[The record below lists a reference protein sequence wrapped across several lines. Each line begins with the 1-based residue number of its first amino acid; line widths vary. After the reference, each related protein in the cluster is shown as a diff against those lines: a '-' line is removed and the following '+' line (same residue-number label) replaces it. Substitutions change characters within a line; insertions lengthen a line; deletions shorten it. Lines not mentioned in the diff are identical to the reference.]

1 LDIDVKIEKLE
12 RSKILEDMM
21 EGIDI
26 KVYDKEQWKGTLRI
40 VKFKDEEIVI
50 DALDFDSYLK
60 VKKNK

>member
-12 RSKILEDMM
+12 KSKILEDMM

>member
-1 LDIDVKIEKLE
+1 MDIDVKIEKLE

>member
-1 LDIDVKIEKLE
+1 
-12 RSKILEDMM
+12 MM